1 MSLQP
6 RLRTVLGMAMLAA
19 IAPLVAACGP
29 ISDDRQHP
37 LPQGRVDQAFAQKEP
52 TSTTPSSIFNTPST
66 ASSTTTTTIA
76 PELVTI
82 YLVEGAQIRSV
93 QRRRTN
99 ANPGSPVT
107 VQELFGHLKLPAP
120 TTDPRL
126 SNPHAPT
133 MLLALAPNDPPVV
146 ALANT
151 VIALPPA
158 EQARLVAQVV
168 FTLTTLPGVGSVYF
182 VIDGNYWQP
191 PAADG
196 TLPDGAGVFPRRVDY
211 AGLIAP

>member
-1 MSLQP
+1 
-6 RLRTVLGMAMLAA
+6 MLAA
-19 IAPLVAACGP
+19 LLPLVAACGP

-52 TSTTPSSIFNTPST
+52 TSTTSSSIFNTPST
-66 ASSTTTTTIA
+66 ATSTTTTTIA

-82 YLVEGAQIRSV
+82 YLVDGAQIRWV
-93 QRRRTN
+93 QRRRAA
-99 ANPGSPVT
+99 ANPGSLVT
-107 VQELFGHLKLPAP
+107 AQELLGHLKLPAP

-133 MLLALAPNDPPVV
+133 MLLSLEPGDPPVV
-146 ALANT
+146 ALSNT
-151 VIALPPA
+151 VTALPPV

-168 FTLTTLPGVGSVYF
+168 FTLTTLPGVGNVYF
-182 VIDGNYWQP
+182 VIDGQYWQP

-196 TLPDGAGVFPRRVDY
+196 TVPEGAGTLPRRADY